1 MDLRG
6 QHQPARVNQDVALAS
21 GQTLRSVVAAFRS
34 AHRRGL
40 YELAVDHRRAGG
52 SVAPFRLAHRLAKTV
67 VGSAQP
73 AVYPPLA
80 ASGSR
85 PSARADTRAAASATN
100 THS

>member
-34 AHRRGL
+34 AHRGGL
-40 YELAVDHRRAGG
+40 YDLAVDHRRAGG

-80 ASGSR
+80 EKW
-85 PSARADTRAAASATN
+85 
-100 THS
+100 